1 MPFNELQRRDSWPPT
16 IIHLRENNG
25 DMESIDENP
34 FSYFLTSPDE
44 ITDDDIDDFSA
55 GIESDEEEKS
65 EVREVSPSALQRAP
79 LNVDDDGDDD
89 DDDVLFGFAMPLSLK
104 DFTRAHESGRE
115 SRAAHRVGEQL
126 KGLGISIPDLK
137 ASRGRAKV
145 QLAPLSSRG
154 RGQTRSVPLRRP
166 HSWRAPSPDLGSI
179 TEEQEGEDAEEG
191 KAEHKAKE
199 ISSAPATSRVPSK
212 TVESSKPKKKVHW
225 AF

>member
-25 DMESIDENP
+25 DGESIDENP

-79 LNVDDDGDDD
+79 LNDDDDD

-104 DFTRAHESGRE
+104 DFTRAYESGRE
-115 SRAAHRVGEQL
+115 SRAGHRVGEQL
-126 KGLGISIPDLK
+126 KGLGISIPEFKD
-137 ASRGRAKV
+137 SRGRAKV
-145 QLAPLSSRG
+145 QLASLSSRG

-179 TEEQEGEDAEEG
+179 TEEQESDGTEEG
-191 KAEHKAKE
+191 NAQHNTKE
-199 ISSAPATSRVPSK
+199 ISSAPSSSRVSSK
-212 TVESSKPKKKVHW
+212 AVESSKPKKKVHW